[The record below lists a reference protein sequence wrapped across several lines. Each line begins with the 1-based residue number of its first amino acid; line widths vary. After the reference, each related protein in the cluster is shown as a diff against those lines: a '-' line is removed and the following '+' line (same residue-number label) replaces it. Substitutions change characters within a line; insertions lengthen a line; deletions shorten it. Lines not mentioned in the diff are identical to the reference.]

1 MSHLGSCQEYRQ
13 LPIVITVMATTEE
26 LIAFARSLYGH
37 GTPDDGVQESPAVEK
52 AKQDAILQSIEVLKH
67 DEATANEPVIESAED
82 DVLGE
87 YFIVHHP
94 GEDPDKV
101 KEFYVDLDFEDLH
114 TNYGI
119 INPLLPKEGTGRM
132 TFIDDNARGVITT
145 ALTDADGNLL
155 SQAQISGQKFRVFAD
170 GLNVEI
176 DMDKYI
182 REHRCDFKEFCNQ
195 SIRDQIEEIKERT
208 LSISSGHGIPN
219 LSDKACVF
227 FEQNYDAAMGLG
239 EQHHNQ
245 LGR

>member
-1 MSHLGSCQEYRQ
+1 MS
-13 LPIVITVMATTEE
+13 TTEE
-26 LIAFARSLYGH
+26 LLAFARSLYGND
-37 GTPDDGVQESPAVEK
+37 TPDDGIEDSPAIQK
-52 AKQDAILQSIEVLKH
+52 AKQEAAIMTIEEMKRA
-67 DEATANEPVIESAED
+67 EAIANEPVIESAED

-101 KEFYVDLDFEDLH
+101 KEFYVELDFEDLH

-119 INPLLPKEGTGRM
+119 INPELPKEGTGRM
-132 TFIDDNARGVITT
+132 TFINDKSRGVITT

-155 SQAQISGQKFRVFAD
+155 SQAQVSGDKFRVFAN
-170 GLNVEI
+170 GHNVEM

-182 REHRCDFKEFCNQ
+182 REHRRDFREFCNQ
-195 SIRDQIEEIKERT
+195 SIRDEIEAIKERT
-208 LSISSGHGIPN
+208 PSIPSGHGIPN

-227 FEQNYDAAMGLG
+227 FDQNDDAMSHS
-239 EQHHNQ
+239 EQHHFQ